1 MIWSYIKYIAVIA
14 VVLMLSCTGRENKP
28 HTDEKIP
35 QAVLSNKEV
44 VHNWLSSIQQSG
56 IPPYYGGA
64 YVENEILYIWT
75 TSNSYTVQED
85 IWQRCKTKNGII
97 IKPYANSMAMLV
109 GLMKTLDSLI
119 VTNNH
124 PEIKWY
130 GHALD
135 ERHNRI
141 IIRLGDVSNENI
153 AQFKRYILDSP
164 YFNYEKGQE
173 AILF

>member
-97 IKPYANSMAMLV
+97 IKPYANSMTML
-109 GLMKTLDSLI
+109 LEIMKKLDSLI
-119 VTNNH
+119 VADNH
-124 PEIKWY
+124 PEIKYY
-130 GHALD
+130 GHTLD
-135 ERHNRI
+135 ERNNRI
-141 IIRLGDVSNENI
+141 IIKLGDVSNENI
-153 AQFKRYILDSP
+153 SRFKKHILDSP
-164 YFNYEKGQE
+164 YFKYEKGQE

>member
-1 MIWSYIKYIAVIA
+1 MIWSYIKYIAVI
-14 VVLMLSCTGRENKP
+14 VVMLMLSCAGREKNP
-28 HTDEKIP
+28 HADEKIP
-35 QAVLSNKEV
+35 QVVLSNKEIV
-44 VHNWLSSIQQSG
+44 RNWLSSIQQSG
-56 IPPYYGGA
+56 IPSYYGGA
-64 YVENEILYIWT
+64 YVENEVLYIWV
-75 TSNSYTVQED
+75 TSGSYAVQED

-119 VTNNH
+119 VADNH
-124 PEIKWY
+124 LEIKWY

-141 IIRLGDVSNENI
+141 IIKLGDVSNENI
-153 AQFKRYILDSP
+153 LRFKKHILDSP
-164 YFNYEKGQE
+164 YFKYEKGEE

>member
-109 GLMKTLDSLI
+109 GMMKTLDSLI
-119 VTNNH
+119 VTDNY

-130 GHALD
+130 GHVLD

-153 AQFKRYILDSP
+153 VRFKRNILDSP

>member
-35 QAVLSNKEV
+35 QAVFSNKEV

>member
-1 MIWSYIKYIAVIA
+1 MIWSYIKYIALIT
-14 VVLMLSCTGRENKP
+14 VVLMWSCVGREKKP
-28 HTDEKIP
+28 HADEKIP
-35 QAVLSNKEV
+35 QVTLSNKEIV
-44 VHNWLSSIQQSG
+44 RNWLSSIRQTGFPS
-56 IPPYYGGA
+56 YYGGA
-64 YVENEILYIWT
+64 YVENEMLYIWVT
-75 TSNSYTVQED
+75 FNSYAVQED

-97 IKPYANSMAMLV
+97 IKPYANSMAMLM
-109 GLMKTLDSLI
+109 GLMQKLDSLI

-153 AQFKRYILDSP
+153 ARFKRYILDSP